1 MTQNALV
8 LGASGGIGAALAA
21 GLEAS
26 GATVTRLS
34 RAEGLDYDDPARAE
48 ATLAALDG
56 PFQTILIATGA
67 LEPDGHAPE
76 KALRQLDAA
85 ALARHFAVNTIGPAL
100 VLKHAPR
107 LLPRDERAVLAALS
121 ARVGSIGDNQ
131 LGGWHSYRAAKAALN
146 QLVHGAAIELER
158 SHRAAICVALHPG
171 TVATRLTET
180 HGKGHARTP
189 PDEAAANLLRVLAQL
204 TASESGGFFDWQ
216 GKPVPW

>member
-1 MTQNALV
+1 MHNALV
-8 LGASGGIGAALAA
+8 LGASGGIGEALADH
-21 GLEAS
+21 LEAHC
-26 GATVTRLS
+26 TKVTRLS

-56 PFQTILIATGA
+56 PFHTIVIATGA
-67 LEPDGHAPE
+67 LEPGGHAPE
-76 KALRQLDAA
+76 KALRQIDAT

-107 LLPRDERAVLAALS
+107 LLPRGERAVLAALS
-121 ARVGSIGDNQ
+121 ARVGSIGDNR
-131 LGGWHSYRAAKAALN
+131 LGGWHGYRAAKAALN
-146 QLVHGAAIELER
+146 QLVNGAAIELAR

-180 HGKGHARTP
+180 HGNGHARTP
-189 PDEAAANLLRVLAQL
+189 PDEAAANLLGVLAGL
-204 TASESGGFFDWQ
+204 TPNDTGRFFDWQ